1 MNAVAPDKN
10 EKSIRS
16 GGSAAAISDNNQNM
30 LLNNRQS
37 IQDFTWKLFGD
48 DGIQGPIQSRRW

>member
-1 MNAVAPDKN
+1 LRERQFYLKLPRKKSDDMNAVAPDKN

-37 IQDFTWKLFGD
+37 IQDFT
-48 DGIQGPIQSRRW
+48 